1 MDDRPVIGP
10 ELRER
15 LAEGYAAV
23 AATSDERLRPEL
35 ARVWGMEVSP
45 DGRQLTFCVEAP
57 PGSRMRANLERGSKV
72 ALTATKPTTYRSMQV
87 KGPLRGVWEATEAD
101 IARARAQRDAF
112 ATNVVP
118 LGIEPAR
125 GVRFIREDALFT
137 AVIDVEELYDQT
149 PGPAA
154 GSRL

>member
-1 MDDRPVIGP
+1 VETPTIGP

-35 ARVWGMEVSP
+35 ARVWGMAVSP

-57 PGSRMRANLERGSKV
+57 PGSRMRANLERGSRV
-72 ALTATKPTTYRSMQV
+72 AVTATKPTSYRSTQI
-87 KGPLRGVWEATEAD
+87 KGRLRGIWEPTEED
-101 IARARAQRDAF
+101 LARALGQRDAF
-112 ATNVVP
+112 ATDVVP

-125 GVRFIREDALFT
+125 GVRFMRDEVLF
-137 AVIDVEELYDQT
+137 AAAIDVEEIYDQT
-149 PGPAA
+149 PGPSA
-154 GSRL
+154 GTAL

>member
-1 MDDRPVIGP
+1 METPTIGP

-45 DGRQLTFCVEAP
+45 DGRQLTFCVE
-57 PGSRMRANLERGSKV
+57 
-72 ALTATKPTTYRSMQV
+72 
-87 KGPLRGVWEATEAD
+87 
-101 IARARAQRDAF
+101 
-112 ATNVVP
+112 
-118 LGIEPAR
+118 EPAR
-125 GVRFIREDALFT
+125 GVRFIREDALFS
-137 AVIDVEELYDQT
+137 AVIDVEEIYDQT

-154 GSRL
+154 GTRL

>member
-1 MDDRPVIGP
+1 MIGP
-10 ELRER
+10 ELRAR

-23 AATSDERLRPEL
+23 AATCDERLRPEL

-45 DGRQLTFCVEAP
+45 DGRSVTFCVEAP
-57 PGSRMRANLERGSKV
+57 AGSRMRANLERGSAV
-72 ALTATKPTTYRSMQV
+72 AITATKPTTYRSTQI
-87 KGPLRGVWEATEAD
+87 KGRLRGAWEPTEAD
-101 IARARAQRDAF
+101 LARALGQRDAF
-112 ATNVVP
+112 ADNVVP

-125 GVRFIREDALFT
+125 GVRFMHEEVLYA
-137 AVIDVEELYDQT
+137 AAIDVEELYDQT

>member
-1 MDDRPVIGP
+1 METPEIGP

-45 DGRQLTFCVEAP
+45 DGRQVTFCVEAP
-57 PGSRMRANLERGSKV
+57 PGSRMRANLERGSMV
-72 ALTATKPTTYRSMQV
+72 AITATKPTTYRSMQV
-87 KGPLRGVWEATEAD
+87 KGRIVGVWEATEAD
-101 IARARAQRDAF
+101 LARAQAQRDAF
-112 ATNVVP
+112 ATDVVP
-118 LGIEPAR
+118 LGIDPAR
-125 GVRFIREDALFT
+125 GVRFIREEALF
-137 AVIDVEELYDQT
+137 AAAIAVEELYDQT

-154 GSRL
+154 GTRL

>member
-1 MDDRPVIGP
+1 METAVIGP
-10 ELRER
+10 ELRAR

-23 AATSDERLRPEL
+23 AATCDERLRPAL

-57 PGSRMRANLERGSKV
+57 PGSRMRANLERGSMV

-87 KGPLRGVWEATEAD
+87 KGRLRSIREPTVED
-101 IARARAQRDAF
+101 LSRAVGQRDAF
-112 ATNVVP
+112 ADNVVP

-125 GVRFIREDALFT
+125 GVRFMREETLFT
-137 AVIDVEELYDQT
+137 AVVDVEELYDQT
-149 PGPAA
+149 PGPSA
-154 GSRL
+154 GARL